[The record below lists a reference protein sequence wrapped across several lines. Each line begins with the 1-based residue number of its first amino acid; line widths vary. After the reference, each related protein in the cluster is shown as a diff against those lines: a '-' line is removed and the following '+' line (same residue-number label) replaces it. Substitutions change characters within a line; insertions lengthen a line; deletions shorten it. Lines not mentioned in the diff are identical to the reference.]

1 MKGRVFEIII
11 SASNLSTVTCLSI
24 PVMLEN
30 LSMAQFLSLVKWLY
44 EYLSQEVVL
53 RPEERKYVFRVFQ
66 AHHHSVKYLVC
77 CSVPLMSPGQ
87 TLAGLS
93 LCHFGVPSVAE
104 VVMHLSRLLPVDL

>member
-11 SASNLSTVTCLSI
+11 SASKLSTVTCLSV

-30 LSMAQFLSLVKWLY
+30 LSMAQFLSLGKWVY

-53 RPEERKYVFRVFQ
+53 RPEERKYLFRVIQ
-66 AHHHSVKYLVC
+66 AHHRSVKHLVC

-87 TLAGLS
+87 TLAGLL
-93 LCHFGVPSVAE
+93 LCHLESSVWPE
-104 VVMHLSRLLPVDL
+104 VVMRPV

>member
-11 SASNLSTVTCLSI
+11 SASKLSTVTCLSV

-30 LSMAQFLSLVKWLY
+30 LSMAQFLSLGKWVY

-53 RPEERKYVFRVFQ
+53 RPEERKYLFRVIQ
-66 AHHHSVKYLVC
+66 AHHRGVKYLVC

-87 TLAGLS
+87 TLAGLL
-93 LCHFGVPSVAE
+93 LCHLESSVWPE
-104 VVMHLSRLLPVDL
+104 VVMRPV